1 MDMEVAKPDWSARRK
16 AVGKEMQR
24 RMAAHIAA
32 GSTTDFAPAPMLN
45 DSTVYTDP
53 ARLALEKRELFNKL
67 PLLAGLSSNIPESG
81 DMMLFE
87 EAGPSIIIART
98 RTGKVNAFLNTC
110 THRGAKLVRDCTRR
124 QRLTCIFHAWT
135 FDLNGKVVGM
145 PGKAGFEGV
154 DPKTRGLVPV
164 PVQEW
169 NGMIFV
175 IANPEIKEID
185 VEAYLGDF
193 APELAQLELGNLVP
207 IKNGVLEVKSNWKYA
222 LDTYGEGYHFG
233 SLHAANIGMGFY
245 SDVAIFDKFGKH
257 HRVSFPHKGYADV
270 AAMPEA
276 EWPDEDYGGIHF
288 LFPNTVFFIG
298 ATEPG
303 KRFTQIFRLFPG
315 ETPGETR
322 TQFAIYAPKDK
333 TDPEFL
339 AQVVAAYDGTAW
351 VVANEDYMVAAEG
364 WASLSQ
370 APKGFKV
377 LYGKNE
383 IALQS
388 LHQGIAAALGIQAA

>member
-45 DSTVYTDP
+45 DATVYTDP

-175 IANPEIKEID
+175 IANPEIKEI
-185 VEAYLGDF
+185 EIRTGYLWGGLSLRLPPRRQYRHGILFGRCDF
-193 APELAQLELGNLVP
+193 
-207 IKNGVLEVKSNWKYA
+207 
-222 LDTYGEGYHFG
+222 
-233 SLHAANIGMGFY
+233 
-245 SDVAIFDKFGKH
+245 
-257 HRVSFPHKGYADV
+257 R
-270 AAMPEA
+270 
-276 EWPDEDYGGIHF
+276 
-288 LFPNTVFFIG
+288 
-298 ATEPG
+298 
-303 KRFTQIFRLFPG
+303 QIR
-315 ETPGETR
+315 
-322 TQFAIYAPKDK
+322 
-333 TDPEFL
+333 
-339 AQVVAAYDGTAW
+339 
-351 VVANEDYMVAAEG
+351 
-364 WASLSQ
+364 Q
-370 APKGFKV
+370 APPR
-377 LYGKNE
+377 L
-383 IALQS
+383 LPP
-388 LHQGIAAALGIQAA
+388 